1 MKSHTILTPSPA
13 FQERVLVI
21 AAHPD
26 DEALGC
32 GGTIANH
39 VNRGD
44 IVQVLFLADGETSR
58 TGAARSKTHIVS
70 RTLSA
75 TRASEDLGAKR
86 PIFLGLPDNQLDSIS
101 LLRITRKIEAV
112 ALKFSPTIVY
122 THHGGDLNI
131 DHQISHR
138 AAITAFRPIPGQS
151 VKAIYCFEVLSST
164 AWCSTTSGSPFVPNR
179 FCDISDTFD
188 LKISALQHYKSELR
202 PYPHARSVDSVRALA
217 SYRGAAVGV
226 AMAEAFMVER
236 QLVLT
241 EKPTP
246 SVIKTRISKNR

>member
-1 MKSHTILTPSPA
+1 MKSRTILTPSPA
-13 FQERVLVI
+13 SQERVLVV

-44 IVQVLFLADGETSR
+44 IVQVLFLADGE
-58 TGAARSKTHIVS
+58 AARKGTARPKSRIVS
-70 RTLSA
+70 RMQSA
-75 TRASEDLGAKR
+75 IRASLDLGANR
-86 PIFLGLPDNQLDSIS
+86 PIFLGLPDNQLDSIP
-101 LLRITRKIEAV
+101 LLHITRKIETV
-112 ALKFSPTIVY
+112 ALKFSPTVVY

-138 AAITAFRPIPGQS
+138 AAITAFRPMPGQS

-179 FCDISDTFD
+179 FCDISDT
-188 LKISALQHYKSELR
+188 LARKISSLQNYKSELR
-202 PYPHARSVDSVRALA
+202 PYPHARSLESVRALA
-217 SYRGAAVGV
+217 SYRGASVGV
-226 AMAEAFMVER
+226 EMAEAFMVER
-236 QLVLT
+236 QLV
-241 EKPTP
+241 PPAVPAP
-246 SVIKTRISKNR
+246 SSRQTRPPKKR